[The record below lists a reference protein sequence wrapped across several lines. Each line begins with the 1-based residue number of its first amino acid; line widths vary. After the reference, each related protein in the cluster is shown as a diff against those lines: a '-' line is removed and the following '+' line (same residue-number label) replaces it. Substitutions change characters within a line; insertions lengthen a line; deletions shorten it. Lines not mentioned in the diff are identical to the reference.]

1 MKQSK
6 RIAECGM
13 TAALA
18 VVIMIIGGILG
29 IGLYASPMFAGLLLL
44 PIGRKY
50 GAKYHAALW
59 LAVSLLSFLT
69 VPEIEQNL
77 VFLCFFG
84 CYPLLYPRFMRIR
97 RTWLRRACK
106 FLYFNLTIIAVE
118 ALVIFVLVPEVTGTA
133 LLLVMLLL
141 FNLIFIGFDRII
153 PYFELIMKRYLEK
166 LKKK

>member
-6 RIAECGM
+6 RIADCGM

-18 VVIMIIGGILG
+18 VVIMIVGAFLG
-29 IGLYASPMFAGLLLL
+29 IGLYASPMISGLILL

-59 LAVSLLSFLT
+59 LAVSLLSLLL

-97 RTWLRRACK
+97 RTWLRRISK
-106 FLYFNLTIIAVE
+106 FLYFNVTIIAVE
-118 ALVIFVLVPEVTGTA
+118 ALVLFVLVPEA
-133 LLLVMLLL
+133 LSPAMLLILLAL
-141 FNLIFIGFDRII
+141 FNLIFISFDRII
-153 PYFELIMKRYLEK
+153 PYFEIILKKYLGK
-166 LKKK
+166 LKRK